1 MSPVIVSTLYGP
13 MLIKI
18 FKAIIYVLQ

>member
-1 MSPVIVSTLYGP
+1 MSPVIFSTLYGP